1 MVDTMLVK
9 VKSAYFYGI
18 EAFAVD
24 VEVNFLDR
32 SMPGFEIVG
41 LAGREVAESR
51 ERVKNAILNSFNEFP
66 HGKKIVINLAPA
78 DVPKEG
84 SYYDLPIAA
93 SIISYMKDFRFP
105 DNSAFFGE
113 VSMDGN
119 VRKTRGVFL
128 FTTFAKESGLNNVFI
143 PSCCYN
149 EIKNIKDINIY
160 PISNLSELVKYRDIN
175 SADIYSNSGRSG
187 YDDAKVENSDDEVDF
202 SDVVGQEA
210 AKRALEI
217 SACGG
222 HNILMLGSPG
232 SGKSMLAKALCRILP
247 NLSLREELEVAKIYS
262 ACGLFD
268 QNIFTKSIRPFRSPH
283 HTISYSG
290 MVGGGLVPRPG
301 EISLAHKGVLFLDE
315 FSEFQSH
322 IIECLRQ
329 PMENGS
335 ITISRSR
342 GSVKL
347 PCDFTLVACSN
358 PCPCGFL
365 GDRRVICTCKPP
377 QIDRYRKK
385 LSGPILDRIELFVR
399 VWNPGLEQTVGS
411 SSRANVFLNSQEKTS
426 PKIKERVEVVR
437 NLQELRF
444 KADGISLNARM
455 SNNLIKKYC
464 PLNLACE
471 DLLDKSIH
479 KYNLSPRSVYK
490 IIKVARTIADIEAAP
505 AITPAH
511 LAESVQYKNI

>member
-1 MVDTMLVK
+1 MLVK
-9 VKSAYFYGI
+9 VKSAYFFGI
-18 EAFAVD
+18 EAFDVD

-51 ERVKNAILNSFNEFP
+51 ERVKNAIINAFNEFP

-93 SIISYMKDFRFP
+93 SIVSYMKDFKFP
-105 DNSAFFGE
+105 ADSAFFGE

-128 FTTFAKESGLNNVFI
+128 FITFAKENGLNNVFI
-143 PSCCYN
+143 PSSCYD
-149 EIKNIKDINIY
+149 EVRNIKDVNIY
-160 PISNLSELVKYRDIN
+160 PINNLCDLVNYRDT
-175 SADIYSNSGRSG
+175 RR
-187 YDDAKVENSDDEVDF
+187 DDNYIRHDENGVCGNGNDVDF
-202 SDVVGQEA
+202 SDVIGQDV

-222 HNILMLGSPG
+222 HNILMTGSPG
-232 SGKSMLAKALCRILP
+232 SGKSMLAKALCHILP
-247 NLSLREELEVAKIYS
+247 NLLPEEEIEVAKVYS

-268 QNIFTKSIRPFRSPH
+268 QNIFTKKLRPYRSPH

-290 MVGGGLVPRPG
+290 MVGGGLIPRPG

-315 FSEFQSH
+315 FSEFQSP

-342 GSVKL
+342 GSIKL

-365 GDRRVICTCKPP
+365 GDRKVICTCKPP

-385 LSGPILDRIELFVR
+385 LSGPILDRIDLFVR
-399 VWNPGLEQTVGS
+399 VWSPSLEQITGS
-411 SSRANVFLNSQEKTS
+411 RVFLKSQEKVS
-426 PKIKERVEVVR
+426 PKIKERVEAVR
-437 NLQELRF
+437 RVQEQRF
-444 KADGISLNARM
+444 KGDGITLNARM
-455 SNNLIKKYC
+455 SNSLVKKYC
-464 PLNLACE
+464 ALNVSCG
-471 DLLDKSIH
+471 DLLDKAIQRF
-479 KYNLSPRSVYK
+479 NLSPRSVYK
-490 IIKVARTIADIEAAP
+490 IIKVARTIADMEVVP
-505 AITPAH
+505 AITVAH
-511 LAESVQYKNI
+511 LAESIQYKNI

>member
-1 MVDTMLVK
+1 MLIK
-9 VKSAYFYGI
+9 VKSAYFFGI
-18 EAFAVD
+18 EAFDVD

-41 LAGREVAESR
+41 LAGREVTESR
-51 ERVKNAILNSFNEFP
+51 ERVKNAIINAFNDFP

-93 SIISYMKDFRFP
+93 SIVSYMKDFKFP
-105 DNSAFFGE
+105 ADSAFFGE

-128 FTTFAKESGLNNVFI
+128 FTTFAKENGLNNVFI
-143 PSCCYN
+143 PSSCY
-149 EIKNIKDINIY
+149 EEVRGIKDVTIY
-160 PISNLSELVKYRDIN
+160 PIDNLRDLVNYRIIRN
-175 SADIYSNSGRSG
+175 
-187 YDDAKVENSDDEVDF
+187 DDGVHCSSDCIRHDEAGSDGVDF
-202 SDVVGQEA
+202 ADVIGQDM

-222 HNILMLGSPG
+222 HNILMTGSPG

-247 NLSLREELEVAKIYS
+247 NLRPKEEVEVAKIYS

-268 QNIFTKSIRPFRSPH
+268 SNIFNKKFRPYRSPH
-283 HTISYSG
+283 HTISYAG
-290 MVGGGLVPRPG
+290 MVGGGPIPRPG

-315 FSEFQSH
+315 FSEFQSP

-329 PMENGS
+329 PMEDGS

-365 GDRRVICTCKPP
+365 GDRKVVCTCKPP
-377 QIDRYRKK
+377 QVDRYRKK
-385 LSGPILDRIELFVR
+385 LSGPILDRIDLFVR
-399 VWNPGLEQTVGS
+399 VWSPSLEQLTGS
-411 SSRANVFLNSQEKTS
+411 GAFLRPQEKVS

-437 NLQELRF
+437 CIQEKRF
-444 KADGISLNARM
+444 KDDGITLNARM
-455 SNNLIKKYC
+455 SNNLVKKYC
-464 PLNLACE
+464 SLDASCE
-471 DLLDKSIH
+471 DLLDKAVQ
-479 KYNLSPRSVYK
+479 KFNLSPRSVYK
-490 IIKVARTIADIEAAP
+490 VIKVARTIADMEAAP
-505 AITPAH
+505 TINTAH
-511 LAESVQYKNI
+511 LAESIQYKNI

>member
-1 MVDTMLVK
+1 MLVK
-9 VKSAYFYGI
+9 VKSAYFFGI
-18 EAFAVD
+18 EAFDVD

-51 ERVKNAILNSFNEFP
+51 ERVKNAIMNSFNEFP

-93 SIISYMKDFRFP
+93 SIISYMKGFKFP
-105 DNSAFFGE
+105 IDSAFFGE
-113 VSMDGN
+113 ISMDGS
-119 VRKTRGVFL
+119 VRKTRGAFL
-128 FTTFAKESGLNNVFI
+128 FVTFAKENGLNNVFI
-143 PSCCYN
+143 PGSCYD
-149 EIKNIKDINIY
+149 EVRDMRDVTIY
-160 PISNLSELVKYRDIN
+160 PVNNLRDLVNYSTIRHDNDLTRDDEEGVCRNDVGSE
-175 SADIYSNSGRSG
+175 
-187 YDDAKVENSDDEVDF
+187 EVDF
-202 SDVVGQEA
+202 SDVVGQDM

-217 SACGG
+217 SAGGG
-222 HNILMLGSPG
+222 HNILMTGSPG
-232 SGKSMLAKALCRILP
+232 SGKSMLAKALCHILP
-247 NLSLREELEVAKIYS
+247 NLRPEEEIEVAKIYS

-268 QNIFTKSIRPFRSPH
+268 PNIFTKKFRPYRSPH

-290 MVGGGLVPRPG
+290 MVGGGSIPRPG

-315 FSEFQSH
+315 FSEFQSP

-342 GSVKL
+342 GSIKL

-365 GDRRVICTCKPP
+365 GDRKVICTCKPP

-385 LSGPILDRIELFVR
+385 LSGPILDRIDLFVR
-399 VWNPGLEQTVGS
+399 VWNPSLEQITGTG
-411 SSRANVFLNSQEKTS
+411 AFLKSQEKES

-437 NLQELRF
+437 NIQEKRF
-444 KADGISLNARM
+444 KADGITLNARM
-455 SNNLIKKYC
+455 NNNLVKKYC
-464 PLNLACE
+464 LLNSSCE
-471 DLLDKSIH
+471 DLLDKAVQRF
-479 KYNLSPRSVYK
+479 NLSPRSVYK
-490 IIKVARTIADIEAAP
+490 VIKVARTIADMEGAT
-505 AITPAH
+505 AITPSH
-511 LAESVQYKNI
+511 LAESIQYKNI

>member
-1 MVDTMLVK
+1 MLVK
-9 VKSAYFYGI
+9 VKSAYFFGI
-18 EAFAVD
+18 EAFDVD

-51 ERVKNAILNSFNEFP
+51 ERVKNAIINAFNEFP

-93 SIISYMKDFRFP
+93 AIISYMKDFKFP
-105 DNSAFFGE
+105 ADSAFFGE

-128 FTTFAKESGLNNVFI
+128 FTTFAKENGLNNVFV
-143 PSCCYN
+143 PSSCYD
-149 EIKNIKDINIY
+149 EVKNIKDINIY
-160 PISNLSELVKYRDIN
+160 PITNLRDLVDYRRTVRHEDDICCDN
-175 SADIYSNSGRSG
+175 SINHDTGFG
-187 YDDAKVENSDDEVDF
+187 HTDDLDF
-202 SDVVGQEA
+202 SEVVGQDV

-222 HNILMLGSPG
+222 HNILMTGSPG
-232 SGKSMLAKALCRILP
+232 SGKSMLAKALCHILP
-247 NLSLREELEVAKIYS
+247 DLLPKEEIEVAKVYS

-268 QNIFTKSIRPFRSPH
+268 QDIFTNKFRPYRSPH
-283 HTISYSG
+283 HTISYAG
-290 MVGGGLVPRPG
+290 MVGGGLIPRPG

-315 FSEFQSH
+315 FSEFQSP

-329 PMENGS
+329 PMEDGS

-342 GSVKL
+342 GSIKL

-365 GDRRVICTCKPP
+365 GDRKIVCICKPWE
-377 QIDRYRKK
+377 ILKYKK
-385 LSGPILDRIELFVR
+385 KISGPILDRIDLFVR
-399 VWNPGLEQTVGS
+399 VWNPSLEQIIGS
-411 SSRANVFLNSQEKTS
+411 GVFLKSQEKVS
-426 PKIKERVEVVR
+426 PKIKERVEAVR
-437 NLQELRF
+437 NLQEQRL
-444 KADGISLNARM
+444 KADGITLNARM
-455 SNNLIKKYC
+455 SNNLVKKYC
-464 PLNLACE
+464 ALNASCE
-471 DLLDKSIH
+471 DLLDKAVQRF
-479 KYNLSPRSVYK
+479 NLSPRSVYK
-490 IIKVARTIADIEAAP
+490 IIKVARTIADMEGVP
-505 AITPAH
+505 TITTAH
-511 LAESVQYKNI
+511 LAESIQYKNL